1 MALQSTTISSYSNN
15 HMHNSVTCNSNSKGT
30 LTRASLAV
38 ICLPFAFAF
47 ASLVPSAFIS
57 YTSSYSRSGEVYY
70 HCDDEYHNHVGKNY
84 DDVDCASPRI
94 VVEKRVW
101 DCRPQLNTTEVVCAE
116 KYLHCCLCSLELRWS
131 ANWIRTRGRPA
142 YSPHAR
148 TRPFVAS

>member
-70 HCDDEYHNHVGKNY
+70 HCDDEQTSLIDQLMERRGGKRSKKN
-84 DDVDCASPRI
+84 A
-94 VVEKRVW
+94 
-101 DCRPQLNTTEVVCAE
+101 
-116 KYLHCCLCSLELRWS
+116 
-131 ANWIRTRGRPA
+131 
-142 YSPHAR
+142 
-148 TRPFVAS
+148 